1 MNKLIF
7 LFSFL
12 MVISLT
18 AQIQTPAPSPSCKL
32 EQKLGLG
39 TVTVEYSR
47 PSVKNRKIFGEVVPF
62 DKMWRTG
69 ANAATK
75 ITFSDDMIVEGKQ
88 LLMGTYALYTVPG
101 EVSWQVIFYKDF
113 AQSGLPKTYDPT
125 KVALTVD
132 VVPELLTTTVESFTI
147 DINDLKPD
155 MASLNLSWENT
166 LVSVKMKTEIDM
178 KVQKNIEK
186 VLAGPTSD
194 DYYRAASYY
203 SDNNKDLNQALVWI
217 QKANAM
223 DAKFWKLRVE
233 SLILGKLGRKA
244 EAIEAAT
251 KSKTLAAAD
260 GNEEY
265 VKMNNEAIA
274 EWSR

>member
-88 LLMGTYALYTVPG
+88 LLMGTYA
-101 EVSWQVIFYKDF
+101 
-113 AQSGLPKTYDPT
+113 
-125 KVALTVD
+125 
-132 VVPELLTTTVESFTI
+132 
-147 DINDLKPD
+147 
-155 MASLNLSWENT
+155 
-166 LVSVKMKTEIDM
+166 
-178 KVQKNIEK
+178 
-186 VLAGPTSD
+186 
-194 DYYRAASYY
+194 
-203 SDNNKDLNQALVWI
+203 
-217 QKANAM
+217 
-223 DAKFWKLRVE
+223 
-233 SLILGKLGRKA
+233 
-244 EAIEAAT
+244 
-251 KSKTLAAAD
+251 
-260 GNEEY
+260 
-265 VKMNNEAIA
+265 
-274 EWSR
+274 

>member
-1 MNKLIF
+1 
-7 LFSFL
+7 
-12 MVISLT
+12 LT

-39 TVTVEYSR
+39 TVIVEYSR
-47 PSVKNRKIFGEVVPF
+47 PSVKNRKIFGDVVPF

-147 DINDLKPD
+147 DINDLRPD

-178 KVQKNIEK
+178 KVQKSIEK

-203 SDNNKDLNQALVWI
+203 SDNSKDLNQALVWI

-223 DAKFWKLRVE
+223 DAKYWKLRVE

>member
-18 AQIQTPAPSPSCKL
+18 AQIQTPAPSPGCKL

-88 LLMGTYALYTVPG
+88 LLTGTYALYTVPG

>member
-47 PSVKNRKIFGEVVPF
+47 PSVKNRKIFGDVVPF

-101 EVSWQVIFYKDF
+101 EVRWQVIFYKDF

-147 DINDLKPD
+147 DINDLRPD

-178 KVQKNIEK
+178 KVQKSIEK

-223 DAKFWKLRVE
+223 DAKYWKLRVE

-265 VKMNNEAIA
+265 VKMKNEANA

>member
-1 MNKLIF
+1 
-7 LFSFL
+7 
-12 MVISLT
+12 
-18 AQIQTPAPSPSCKL
+18 
-32 EQKLGLG
+32 
-39 TVTVEYSR
+39 
-47 PSVKNRKIFGEVVPF
+47 
-62 DKMWRTG
+62 
-69 ANAATK
+69 
-75 ITFSDDMIVEGKQ
+75 
-88 LLMGTYALYTVPG
+88 
-101 EVSWQVIFYKDF
+101 
-113 AQSGLPKTYDPT
+113 
-125 KVALTVD
+125 
-132 VVPELLTTTVESFTI
+132 
-147 DINDLKPD
+147 